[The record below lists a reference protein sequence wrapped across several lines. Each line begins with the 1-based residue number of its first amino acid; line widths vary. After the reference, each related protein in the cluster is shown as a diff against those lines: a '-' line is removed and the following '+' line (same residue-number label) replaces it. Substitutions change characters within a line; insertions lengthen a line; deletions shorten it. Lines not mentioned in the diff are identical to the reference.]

1 MHTDTNDLKLL
12 SDTEL
17 VARMMRFA
25 LRERAALVEL
35 IAHLAEF
42 DTRSIYLSDGYRS
55 LFAYCTEVFGFSEHE
70 TLNRIAV
77 ARAARRF
84 PAILDLLADGSV
96 NLTAVRLV
104 APHLTAENH
113 RAVLESIRKKST
125 RDVERI
131 VATLAPRPPAPES
144 IRKTPAPQHSTAPL
158 VPTAASGG
166 PQPPVQ
172 PPALPSLPPSS
183 PRRDA
188 IQPSAPNVYSVHLS
202 IREEIY
208 QKLECAR
215 DLLRHTV
222 PDGNLQE
229 ILHRALQS
237 LIRDLLKQ
245 KFAVTASPR
254 PGRAKN
260 PDDGEI
266 RAEVRRA
273 VFLRSLG
280 ACEHVGPRGRC
291 GSRAF
296 VEFHH
301 TKPRAVGGSG
311 ASAGEVMLVCRS
323 HNQYAAEIFF
333 GRRWR
338 PADSGEDTAA
348 RGNSLRNELAAP
360 GSPGP

>member
-1 MHTDTNDLKLL
+1 MHTDTNDLKHL
-12 SDTEL
+12 SDIEL
-17 VARMMRFA
+17 VARMMHFA
-25 LRERAALVEL
+25 LRERAALVDV

-42 DTRSIYLSDGYRS
+42 DTRSIYLRDGYRS

-70 TLNRIAV
+70 TFNRIAV
-77 ARAARRF
+77 ARAAHKF
-84 PAILDLLADGSV
+84 PVILDLLADGSV
-96 NLTAVRLV
+96 NLTTVRLV
-104 APHLTAENH
+104 APHLTPENH

-131 VATLAPRPPAPES
+131 VAALAPRPPVPES
-144 IRKTPAPQHSTAPL
+144 IRKTPASQHSRAPL
-158 VPTAASGG
+158 VPTAAAEG
-166 PQPPVQ
+166 PQ
-172 PPALPSLPPSS
+172 PPALPSIPPPA
-183 PRRDA
+183 PRRDT

-202 IREEIY
+202 INEEIY
-208 QKLECAR
+208 QELECAR

-222 PDGNLQE
+222 PNGNLQE

-245 KFAVTASPR
+245 KVAATDRPR

-311 ASAGEVMLVCRS
+311 ASADGVMLVCRT
-323 HNQYAAEIFF
+323 HNQHAAEIFF
-333 GRRWR
+333 GRKWR
-338 PADSGEDTAA
+338 RAGSGDELAP
-348 RGNSLRNELAAP
+348 RGNSLRNELTP